1 MVLDFNFYNTSYFLK
16 QKLFLFFLALFYFVK
31 GWGRNDSGKKITI
44 KYIFTAEFTAELPFI
59 ANGKFVSN
67 L

>member
-1 MVLDFNFYNTSYFLK
+1 MVLDFSSYNTSYFLK
-16 QKLFLFFLALFYFVK
+16 QFKGVIFLALFYFVK
-31 GWGRNDSGKKITI
+31 GWSRNDSGKKITI

-59 ANGKFVSN
+59 ANGKSVSN